1 VVTLTAAPGARGR
14 FKGWGGACS
23 GAATTCTVTL
33 SDVRSA
39 SATFSLVF
47 TDATAGDTLP
57 ANTPIKAAHFTE
69 LLAAINALQPG
80 MNLSWPSPA
89 PAVGGRVLTIHVQ
102 ALRQPLSLTP
112 VKRGR
117 RDQRAAHHR
126 DPPEDPLARVAPPPF
141 L

>member
-1 VVTLTAAPGARGR
+1 
-14 FKGWGGACS
+14 
-23 GAATTCTVTL
+23 VTL
-33 SDVRSA
+33 SDVRSV

-69 LLAAINALQPG
+69 LLDAINAVQPG

-89 PAVGGRVLTIHVQ
+89 PAVGGTVLTIHVQ
-102 ALRQPLSLTP
+102 GSTAAAEPGTRE
-112 VKRGR
+112 RGR
-117 RDQRAAHHR
+117 RDQRAAHQR